1 MIHRNKLTI
10 LIVFIYSC
18 IAVLTTVSTLYAREG
33 GFFFIERP
41 KLSLGTFYKLE
52 EEKRKTPEMKKE
64 TTTHDM
70 LESMGLGTNG
80 WIYHPNLMEYRLFL
94 EPEWRQEKFEQW
106 QSSTDSTQTS
116 RRKTSVLAY
125 DAGTTLL
132 KHKPCS
138 LDVFASRN
146 TRRIDLTSVQDSDI
160 EIETWGTRLNFTNP
174 TLPASFGYVNRK
186 VDQTGFYRSEENQNE
201 LQAKIRHNAKNS
213 VTELNLL
220 YDNTDRTT
228 RTTSEITDTASK
240 TTNTE
245 LTNTYFFTEND
256 RVRLDSLFYNTQAE
270 YDDTDYDT
278 WVMSENLFW
287 THSKNLLTQY
297 TLNYNRREVGNTV
310 TEEKAAKAA
319 LTHRLFNSLTTN
331 FGAEAAE
338 NDFVSGNEDS
348 YRSNLGFIYR
358 RPIPWGSLELG
369 AAYDYGMTKRRGEDS
384 VIPTE
389 ERHVLTS
396 SAETYLSKENVEI
409 DTIVVTDV
417 PGTMVYIRDVDY
429 RVEIFGPNVRISRTL
444 LGAIEEGQLVSVRYS
459 YRVDT
464 GFDDS
469 RFGQVYRCSLD
480 LWSFLYLTYTHGRL
494 NQNII
499 SGKPLNDPIDDT
511 TNTVR
516 IRLDTQWTETQFL
529 YENQNRSNG
538 NSSVTKSVRQLINL
552 RPFRNFYFNF
562 SGDYGQRDFT
572 DTDEEETFYTL
583 GTDIGWAPKW
593 WCNFSLI
600 CLWNKIS
607 GDRQDMLNSE
617 IGPTVRLAYGVWTG
631 TISYRLSDQKDEENG
646 DSLWRQRLYF
656 AINRSLW

>member
-33 GFFFIERP
+33 EFFFIERP

-469 RFGQVYRCSLD
+469 RFGQVYRFGLD

-583 GTDIGWAPKW
+583 GTDIGWTPKW